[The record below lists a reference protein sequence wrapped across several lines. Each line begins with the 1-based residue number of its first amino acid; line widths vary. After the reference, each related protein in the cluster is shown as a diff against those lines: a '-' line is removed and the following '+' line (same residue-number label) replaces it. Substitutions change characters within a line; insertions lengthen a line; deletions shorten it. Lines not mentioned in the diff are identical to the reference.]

1 MLRRPP
7 SLPIFAALLPI
18 NLEINEN
25 APEICNESF
34 QVGGDINDFNDPPIL
49 IVVIDN
55 KIRVKRKHYAL
66 ITKTF
71 LNCPTSVLFVRETLN
86 KTVM

>member
-1 MLRRPP
+1 MLLRAPP
-7 SLPIFAALLPI
+7 LPISSALLPI
-18 NLEINEN
+18 NLEINES

-49 IVVIDN
+49 IVVIDY

-71 LNCPTSVLFVRETLN
+71 LNCLMSVLFCSRDTE
-86 KTVM
+86 

>member
-1 MLRRPP
+1 MLRRHP

-18 NLEINEN
+18 NLEINES

-34 QVGGDINDFNDPPIL
+34 QVEGDINDPPIL
-49 IVVIDN
+49 IVVIDY

-71 LNCPTSVLFVRETLN
+71 LNCLMSVLFCSRDTE
-86 KTVM
+86 

>member
-1 MLRRPP
+1 MLRRSP

-18 NLEINEN
+18 NLEINES

-49 IVVIDN
+49 IVVN
-55 KIRVKRKHYAL
+55 PGK
-66 ITKTF
+66 TKTLCINNKSILKWPNVCFF
-71 LNCPTSVLFVRETLN
+71 LVRETLN
-86 KTVM
+86 KKVK

>member
-55 KIRVKRKHYAL
+55 KIRAKQKHCAS
-66 ITKTF
+66 ITKAF
-71 LNCPTSVLFVRETLN
+71 LNGLMSAVFF
-86 KTVM
+86 

>member
-18 NLEINEN
+18 NLEINES
-25 APEICNESF
+25 APEICNESS

-55 KIRVKRKHYAL
+55 TIRVKRKQKH
-66 ITKTF
+66 
-71 LNCPTSVLFVRETLN
+71 S
-86 KTVM
+86 